1 MNYIVFDLE
10 WNQCPYGKCREE
22 AGLPFE
28 IIEIGAVKLNKDRE
42 YVEEFHRI
50 IKPAVYKKLHYRT
63 REVINLDDEALA
75 QGISFLDA
83 VREFLTFCGPEAV
96 FCTWGNI
103 DLLELQRNMKYY
115 GILHLLKGPLHFCDV
130 QKLFSISF
138 EDGKTRK
145 SLEHVIDFLQL
156 QKDQKFHS
164 ALADARYTARI
175 FMRIEDQ
182 VIRDFDS
189 IDCYQ
194 NPKSKKE
201 EIHAVYKG
209 YSKFISREFGSK
221 EEAMHDREVS
231 STHCNVCG
239 KTARKK
245 LRWFSNNS
253 KNYYCLALCP
263 QHGMLKGKTRIKKT
277 DEGKVFAIKTIR
289 QVSDEEAAEIRQKKE
304 VMKKRRKMKR

>member
-10 WNQCPYGKCREE
+10 WNQCPYGKYREE
-22 AGLPFE
+22 ARLPFE
-28 IIEIGAVKLNKDRE
+28 IIEIGAVKLNKNRE
-42 YVEEFHRI
+42 RVEEFHRI
-50 IKPAVYKKLHYRT
+50 VKPSVYKKLHYRT
-63 REVINLDDEALA
+63 REVVNLDEEALA
-75 QGISFLDA
+75 QGIGFEEA
-83 VREFLTFCGPEAV
+83 AREFLAFCGPEAV

-115 GILHLLKGPLHFCDV
+115 GILSLLKGPLHFCDV
-130 QKLFSISF
+130 QKMFSIFF
-138 EDGKTRK
+138 EDGKSRK
-145 SLEHVIDFLQL
+145 SLEHSIEFLQL
-156 QKDQKFHS
+156 EKDQQFHS

-175 FMRIEDQ
+175 FMRIGEQ

-209 YSKFISREFGSK
+209 YSKFISREFSSK
-221 EEAMHDREVS
+221 EEAISDREIA
-231 STHCNVCG
+231 STHCNLCG

-245 LRWFSNNS
+245 LRWFSGNS

-263 QHGMLKGKTRIKKT
+263 QHGLLKGKARMKKT
-277 DEGKVFAIKTIR
+277 DEGKIFVIKTIR
-289 QVSDEEAAEIRQKKE
+289 QVSDAEAAEIRQKKE
-304 VMKKRRKMKR
+304 MMRKKRRMKK

>member
-1 MNYIVFDLE
+1 M
-10 WNQCPYGKCREE
+10 
-22 AGLPFE
+22 
-28 IIEIGAVKLNKDRE
+28 
-42 YVEEFHRI
+42 EEFHRI

-63 REVINLDDEALA
+63 KEVINLDDEALA
-75 QGISFLDA
+75 HGIGFREA

-115 GILHLLKGPLHFCDV
+115 GVLKLLKGPLHFCDV

-138 EDGKTRK
+138 EDGRSRK
-145 SLEHVIDFLQL
+145 SLEYGIDFLQL
-156 QKDQKFHS
+156 EKDQKFHS

-182 VIRDFDS
+182 IIRDFDS

-209 YSKFISREFGSK
+209 YSKFISREFPSK

-245 LRWFSNNS
+245 LRWFSSNS
-253 KNYYCLALCP
+253 KNYYCLAICP
-263 QHGMLKGKTRIKKT
+263 QHGMLRGKTRIKKT

-304 VMKKRRKMKR
+304 AMKKKRKMKR

>member
-42 YVEEFHRI
+42 YVDEFHRI
-50 IKPAVYKKLHYRT
+50 VKPAVYKKLHYRT

-75 QGISFLDA
+75 QGISFMDA
-83 VREFLTFCGPEAV
+83 VREFLTFCGAEAV

-175 FMRIEDQ
+175 FMR
-182 VIRDFDS
+182 R
-189 IDCYQ
+189 
-194 NPKSKKE
+194 
-201 EIHAVYKG
+201 
-209 YSKFISREFGSK
+209 SR
-221 EEAMHDREVS
+221 
-231 STHCNVCG
+231 
-239 KTARKK
+239 
-245 LRWFSNNS
+245 
-253 KNYYCLALCP
+253 
-263 QHGMLKGKTRIKKT
+263 
-277 DEGKVFAIKTIR
+277 
-289 QVSDEEAAEIRQKKE
+289 
-304 VMKKRRKMKR
+304 